1 MMYSWCLVLAFYPC
15 IADEGSFSLGVYILL
30 SAGFIAGDGD
40 ELLLLLLLLLHWMSV
55 SGEGAFGVWP
65 SLFTQ
70 DRPSRGEIKARSRD
84 AHQAAVESDL
94 LIKKKLIN

>member
-1 MMYSWCLVLAFYPC
+1 MLFTLALQF
-15 IADEGSFSLGVYILL
+15 ADQGSFSLGVYVLL
-30 SAGFIAGDGD
+30 SAGFIAGDEVAAVAPPPPPLD
-40 ELLLLLLLLLHWMSV
+40 V
-55 SGEGAFGVWP
+55 SQWRLEKAAFGVWP
-65 SLFTQ
+65 SFFTQ